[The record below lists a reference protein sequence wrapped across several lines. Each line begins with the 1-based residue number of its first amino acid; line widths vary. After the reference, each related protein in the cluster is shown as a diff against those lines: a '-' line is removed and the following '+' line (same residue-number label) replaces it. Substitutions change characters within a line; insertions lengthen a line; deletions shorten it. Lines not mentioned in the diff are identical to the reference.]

1 MAEKRDYYEVL
12 GLSKGA
18 TDEEIKKAYRK
29 MAKQYHPDLHPD
41 DPEAA
46 EKFKE
51 VNEANDVLSDPQKR
65 QRYDQFGHAGVDP
78 SYGAGAGGG
87 FGGFSG
93 GFSGGDFDFGDIF
106 DTFFGG
112 GMGGMGGMGGSGRS
126 NPNGPKKGA
135 DIAINL
141 DISFMEACKGVTHNV
156 DITRSETCDTCN
168 GSGAKPGTTPKT
180 CPDCNGSG
188 QVRFQQRTI
197 LGSMMSTRPCSKCG
211 GKGKIIENVC
221 DTCRG
226 SGKTQKRKPVTIN
239 VPAGIDDGQILR
251 VRSQGNAGTNGGER
265 GDLNVRISVRK
276 DPLFE
281 RKDFDIW
288 TEIPITYAQA
298 VLGAEVVVPT
308 IDGEVNFTIPEGTQP
323 DTVFRLR
330 GKGVKKL
337 QRDGRGDQFVK
348 VILEV
353 PRTLNKSQREALLA
367 FSEQLTEKNNVKQ
380 TGFLDKLKK
389 FGEELKKNWDNLNN

>member
-12 GLSKGA
+12 GISKGA
-18 TDEEIKKAYRK
+18 SDDEIKKAYRK

-78 SYGAGAGGG
+78 SYGAGAGGMGG

-93 GFSGGDFDFGDIF
+93 EGFDFGDIF

-112 GMGGMGGMGGSGRS
+112 GMGGVAARS
-126 NPNGPKKGA
+126 ANANAPKRGA
-135 DIAINL
+135 DIAIGL
-141 DISFMEACKGVTHNV
+141 EISFMEACKGVTRQVEVN
-156 DITRSETCDTCN
+156 RSEVCDTCN
-168 GSGAKPGTTPKT
+168 GSGAKPGTTAST
-180 CPDCNGSG
+180 CSECHGTG

-197 LGSMMSTRPCSKCG
+197 LGAITSTRPCTKCG
-211 GKGKIIENVC
+211 GKGKVITEPC
-221 DTCRG
+221 QTCRG
-226 SGKTQKRKPVTIN
+226 GGHVQKKQKVEIR

-251 VRSQGNAGTNGGER
+251 VPGQGHTGSNGGGR
-265 GDLNVRISVRK
+265 GDLNARIIVKK

-281 RKDFDIW
+281 RKGFDVW

-298 VLGAEVVVPT
+298 VLGAEIVVPT
-308 IDGEVNFTIPEGTQP
+308 IDGNVKYPVPEGTQP
-323 DTVFRLR
+323 GTVFRLK
-330 GKGVKKL
+330 GKGIQKL
-337 QRDGRGDQFVK
+337 QREGRGDQMVR

-353 PRTLNKSQREALLA
+353 PKNLNKKQKEALMEY
-367 FSEQLTEKNNVKQ
+367 SDMLTEKNYEKQ
-380 TGFLDKLKK
+380 TGFFDKLKK
-389 FGEELKKNWDNLNN
+389 FGEDLFGN